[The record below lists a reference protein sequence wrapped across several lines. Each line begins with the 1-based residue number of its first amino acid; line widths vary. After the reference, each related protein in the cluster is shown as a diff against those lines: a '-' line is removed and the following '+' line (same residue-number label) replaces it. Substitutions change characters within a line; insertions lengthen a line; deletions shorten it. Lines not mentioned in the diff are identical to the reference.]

1 MKVTYKTKNTC
12 SKEIKFDI
20 EDNIIKNVVFE
31 DGCDGNLKAI
41 SALVEGLDAATV
53 IEKIKGIKCGRK
65 KTSCADQLANAIQE
79 AIGN

>member
-1 MKVTYKTKNTC
+1 MKVIYKTKNTC

-41 SALVEGLDAATV
+41 SALVEGLDAKMV
-53 IEKIKGIKCGRK
+53 IEKIKGIRCGRK
-65 KTSCADQLANAIQE
+65 KTSCADQLATAIQE